1 VRLPTLPVC
10 LPTLLAVTHYFTS
23 PPLSAVPS
31 AGVVTSVAYHPREP
45 ILASCGNDK
54 KVYLGELAV

>member
-1 VRLPTLPVC
+1 LFSR
-10 LPTLLAVTHYFTS
+10 F
-23 PPLSAVPS
+23 AVPS